1 MKLSEI
7 MARGVLREEQRGKS
21 PDPSM
26 SHGPVVVL
34 KGWRKG
40 MDKGGVTLKLHDYGL
55 PLSVAHA
62 ATNSILD
69 GKSVTLRFPEK
80 SDLREIR
87 HQLTALGVIL

>member
-1 MKLSEI
+1 MKLSEF
-7 MARGVLREEQRGKS
+7 MVRGVLRVEQRGKS

-40 MDKGGVTLKLHDYGL
+40 MDKGGVTLKLHDHGV

-62 ATNSILD
+62 ATNTILD
-69 GKSVTLRFPEK
+69 GKPVTVRFPEK

-87 HQLTALGVIL
+87 RHLARLGVIL